1 MPISLPAPIP
11 EVSIQRMQP
20 GDPADPRAGTLLG
33 FTPDAWVRLY
43 RDVGPVFRF
52 AETGL
57 TFLCGP
63 EANAAAWKTPDDWSY
78 AESRTG
84 AMFISQFGADYIT
97 ASDGDVHRRQRK
109 LLRPAISRDA
119 LGRHVQGMVEELHT
133 AFSELAAQGAEV
145 DLHSALIV
153 VYTRAFNRST
163 VISGADAEMIDA
175 IARFEEEMIL
185 GGSLHGAEKA
195 AWYARPSYLA
205 LRAHVLGHFR
215 HLVLR
220 RLDGARADD
229 SLDLVIERMRAEGAP
244 SPAHADAELEE
255 LTRHA
260 YLLQAGGAG
269 NIASMVCNLLAELVL
284 NPDWLRAVEAEVHID
299 MQVLAAR
306 GVQDMPLLAA
316 LLQEAE
322 RRLAP
327 TPVMPKVARR
337 DLDFLGVA
345 IPRGLEVL
353 HLFGLA
359 NFLPEA
365 YPEPMRFD
373 PLRWQGGK
381 ARKPVAF
388 GGGEHMCLGIDV
400 ARLYLLLS
408 VVALL
413 RAFRLEPT
421 GLPRY
426 RRVDDDD
433 PGSPLRLGW
442 PVRITPR
449 EAGAAVVANASG

>member
-1 MPISLPAPIP
+1 MSVSSPGPIP

-20 GDPADPRAGTLLG
+20 GDMADPRAGTLFG
-33 FTPDAWVRLY
+33 FTPDSWVRLY

-78 AESRTG
+78 AASRTG

-119 LGRHVQGMVEELHT
+119 LGRHVQGMLAELDG
-133 AFSELAAQGAEV
+133 AFSELAAHGSEV
-145 DLHSALIV
+145 DLHDALIV

-163 VISGADAEMIDA
+163 VVSGADAAMIDA

-185 GGSLHGAEKA
+185 GGSLHGAEQA

-215 HLVLR
+215 RLVLR
-220 RLDGARADD
+220 RLGGARADD
-229 SLDLVIERMRAEGAP
+229 SLDLVIDLMRTQGAL
-244 SPAHADAELEE
+244 SAVHADAELEE

-284 NPDWLRAVEAEVHID
+284 NPDWLRAVEAEVRID
-299 MQVLAAR
+299 PQVLAVR
-306 GVQDMPLLAA
+306 GVQDMPLLSA

-327 TPVMPKVARR
+327 TPIMPKVARR

-353 HLFGLA
+353 HLFGVA

-413 RAFRLEPT
+413 RSFRLECS
-421 GLPRY
+421 GLPQY
-426 RRVDDDD
+426 RRVDEGD

-442 PVRITPR
+442 QVRISPR
-449 EAGAAVVANASG
+449 DADAPANASG